1 MSNLRYRIASLMK
14 RVAEL
19 EQAQSAESAF
29 FDNPTKRSVRN
40 LAESKAITNRV
51 DTAEKAIQSGEMKKD
66 DKLIESEAVLAPP
79 PPEEILKKP
88 GGKEL
93 STLNQFIVKTE
104 EKIKGVPTCHEEIP
118 KSKPITKEKTKS
130 EVKKSLVEKV
140 VERHL
145 SKEEK
150 AKAVQKVLQDKKQKG
165 ELENG
170 GRA

>member
-1 MSNLRYRIASLMK
+1 MNDLRYRIASLMR

-19 EQAQSAESAF
+19 EQAQSAESLF

-66 DKLIESEAVLAPP
+66 DKLIESEAIIAPP

-104 EKIKGVPTCHEEIP
+104 EKIKGVPNCHEEIP
-118 KSKPITKEKTKS
+118 RAKPITKEKTKS
-130 EVKKSLVEKV
+130 EVKKHLVERV

-145 SKEEK
+145 SKKEK

-170 GRA
+170 GKS

>member
-1 MSNLRYRIASLMK
+1 MSNLRYRIASLMR

-66 DKLIESEAVLAPP
+66 DKLIESETVLAPP

-118 KSKPITKEKTKS
+118 KSKPITKEKTKL

-145 SKEEK
+145 SKKEK

>member
-1 MSNLRYRIASLMK
+1 MNDLRYRIASLMR

-40 LAESKAITNRV
+40 LAESKAITNKV
-51 DTAEKAIQSGEMKKD
+51 DTVEKAIQSGEMKKD
-66 DKLIESEAVLAPP
+66 DTLIESEAVIAPP
-79 PPEEILKKP
+79 PPEEIIKKP

-104 EKIKGVPTCHEEIP
+104 EKIEGVPTSHEEIP
-118 KSKPITKEKTKS
+118 KAKPITKDKTKV
-130 EVKKSLVEKV
+130 EVKKDLVERV

-145 SKEEK
+145 SKKEQ
-150 AKAVQKVLQDKKQKG
+150 AKAVKQVLQDKKQKG

-170 GRA
+170 GKA

>member
-1 MSNLRYRIASLMK
+1 MR

-19 EQAQSAESAF
+19 EQSLSAESTF

-66 DKLIESEAVLAPP
+66 DKLIESEAVIAPP
-79 PPEEILKKP
+79 PPEEIVKNP

-93 STLNQFIVKTE
+93 STLNQFIIKTE
-104 EKIKGVPTCHEEIP
+104 EKIEGVPTCREEIA
-118 KSKPITKEKTKS
+118 KSKPITKEKTKH

-140 VERHL
+140 LERHL
-145 SKEEK
+145 SKKEK

-165 ELENG
+165 DLENG
-170 GRA
+170 GKA